1 MRQYLRQFFSSRSL
15 TSRNSCP
22 LAFILLSPLLPLGQ
36 AAPGADTTG
45 WEKIQLAGDTM
56 CADGSPYSIFVHRG
70 GSGKLVLD
78 FMGGGACW
86 NAATCDA
93 PNPTYSKKVPDII
106 GQWLPDADGIYDR
119 TRSENPFRDDT
130 HVMIPYCT
138 GDIHW
143 GTADHVYSRGNS
155 PKSAIHHRGAINAK
169 AAIDQTLSQIVSDPS
184 QIFVTGCSAGA
195 YGAIWWTP
203 YIRKQAPLSKMIQFA
218 DSGAGI
224 MTEQF
229 RQDGL
234 KNWSIER
241 SLPRWIPG
249 LDLDATEVLELSIPK
264 LYGAIS
270 QELTNVRFSEFNSL
284 NDIIQKY
291 FFKSMGGDQHAW
303 SGNLRQG
310 MNETVTKTQDFTY
323 YISPWDAHCIIP
335 YQDFYGE
342 TRNTHQ
348 SQTFPAWFDSMLNSS
363 APINE
368 PCTGCTEELGRGI

>member
-1 MRQYLRQFFSSRSL
+1 MRQNFRQRFNFSSLNSRSA
-15 TSRNSCP
+15 CP
-22 LAFILLSPLLPLGQ
+22 LAFILFSQLLPV
-36 AAPGADTTG
+36 APEALGADSSG

-56 CADGSPYSIFVHRG
+56 CSDGSPYSIFVHRG
-70 GSGKLVLD
+70 TSGKLVLD

-93 PNPTYSKKVPDII
+93 PRPTYTRKVPDVI
-106 GQWLPDADGIYDR
+106 GQWLPDADGIYNR
-119 TRSENPFRDDT
+119 NRSENPFRNDT
-130 HVMIPYCT
+130 HVMLPYCT

-143 GTADHVYSRGNS
+143 GTADRAYSQGHS
-155 PKSAIHHRGAINAK
+155 PKSMIHHRGAINAK
-169 AAIDQTLSQIVSDPS
+169 AAIDQTFAQIVTDPS

-203 YIRKQAPLSKMIQFA
+203 YIRQQAPRSKIIQFA

-224 MTEQF
+224 LTETF
-229 RQDGL
+229 RQDGF
-234 KNWSIER
+234 KNWNIER

-249 LDLDATEVLELSIPK
+249 LDLDATEVLKISMPQ

-270 QELTNVRFSEFNSL
+270 KELSNVRFSQFNSL

-291 FFKSMGGDQHAW
+291 FFKTMGGDQHAW
-303 SGNLRQG
+303 SGKLRQA
-310 MNETVTKTQDFTY
+310 MNETVTNAQDFTY
-323 YISPWDAHCIIP
+323 YISPWDAHCILP

-342 TRNTHQ
+342 TRNALQ
-348 SQTFPAWFDSMLNSS
+348 SQTFPSWFDSVLNSE

-368 PCTGCTEELGRGI
+368 PCAGCTEELGRGT